1 MKRADQGKA
10 KKWFRKRCLPAAL
23 ILLAAMVFFTGLAA
37 AAPDADAQ
45 YADFLKRIRS
55 AAQDPSRWVHTDDP
69 AAPVRPGA
77 VDRPADAVIA
87 ELGSNG
93 FIALADGVTLIRET
107 GGAGG
112 IVAQASA
119 VEGQFV
125 YSLSSY
131 ETSPGTDPSVGSRV
145 LIAEQDTE
153 GNWLLNTGKVESL
166 TGGTLTLNAPL
177 QGDEARYIRCF
188 SLHSGNGNSTIS
200 IPLNVDI
207 SIPGTM
213 GTVFSTGKVKI
224 QGRIELTGDASGDWS
239 FWNWYFWVDL
249 GLQFRLVADYFY
261 IDLATENLGFSQ
273 AIVPIQIPIVPGILG
288 VDLSPKLTIK
298 GNAKGEVSFGLNCM
312 FGFDLRVSYNYDQ
325 KDKFYSKL
333 NWLSD
338 GPTFTDT
345 SFAIQAR
352 LFAGL
357 AWGGNLSLLSG
368 LLSIGIN
375 YQDGVLLTADLRGGG
390 YDPSDPE
397 RKIWHACED
406 MKCISGDV
414 RWQKGPISL
423 GISGFWGIVSKTLY
437 NFTDPIISDPFFEFY
452 HSFTFKD
459 GANTACP
466 HVGYRINVHV
476 TDTLKRA
483 VEGAEIAVTPRESRF
498 DAVSSRKKTDASGTA
513 VVYAQRANPTKDTK
527 KDSQLDVT
535 VTASYTDPAD
545 PEKKPI
551 TVSATATEKGLSA
564 DHKLQPQDV
573 YLEMDLRKFCL
584 SFEDI
589 GSGHAQ
595 DMPDP
600 LLFFPGRTV
609 HIPDTVPSKS
619 GLQFTGWNT
628 RADGTGSSYAPGSS
642 LTPDGDL
649 TLFAQWRTIW
659 NVWFVL
665 FNANG
670 GTYAPDA
677 QVGVNGESLE
687 LTAEPAAWQDHKF
700 LGWAYEEDAM
710 VPDFPAGYRN
720 IVPYDPAR
728 QAVTLYALW
737 GFDPVSMPIHIT
749 YDMNGGP
756 ESQKP
761 KDQWIKSE
769 SYMQVSSTAPTWE
782 GHSFLGWS
790 VEQFAGE
797 GEIQPGQYHYFENDT
812 VLYAIWGYSPVLRP
826 ITVTYSMN
834 GGPESQK
841 PKDQWIKSGS
851 YMQVSSTVPTWEG
864 HSFLGWS
871 VEQFAGEGEIQPG
884 QYHSFEKDT
893 VLYAIWGYSPVL
905 RPITVTYSMNGGP
918 ESGKPAPQTEK
929 AGAWFHLDRKVPQW
943 DEQHLFQ
950 GWTKDPK
957 GDKAQYAAGEA
968 VRFDADTTLYAVW
981 ERGYRIIEGNGSR
994 WMKDSTEGL
1003 RIVADGSF
1011 AYFAGVW
1018 IDGSQLA
1025 ADRYNASSGST
1036 VILLK
1041 AGYLQ
1046 TLQEGAHDIRIAYQD
1061 GTAEG
1066 QFFVVPKPPVPK
1078 TGDRGRPALWIGLIL
1093 LGLAWVVAGVGVAF
1107 RKRN

>member
-1 MKRADQGKA
+1 MKRTDLEKA
-10 KKWFRKRCLPAAL
+10 GLWLQKRCLPAAL
-23 ILLAAMVFFTGLAA
+23 ILLAALFFFTGLAA
-37 AAPDADAQ
+37 AAPNDDER
-45 YADFLKRIRS
+45 YAEFLEEIRS
-55 AAQDPSRWVHTDDP
+55 AAQDPSGWVHTDDP
-69 AAPVRPGA
+69 AAPVRPGT
-77 VDRPADAVIA
+77 VERPTDAVVVD
-87 ELGSNG
+87 LGSNG
-93 FIALADGVTLIRET
+93 FIALADGVTLIQES
-107 GGAGG
+107 GGANG
-112 IVAQASA
+112 IAAAASS
-119 VEGQFV
+119 VKGQFV
-125 YSLSSY
+125 YSLSNY
-131 ETSPGTDPSVGSRV
+131 KTSPGAVLSNGSRV
-145 LIAEQDTE
+145 LIVEQDAE
-153 GNWLLNTGKVESL
+153 GNWLLNTGTVANL
-166 TGGTLTLNAPL
+166 TGGTLTLKAPD

-188 SLHSGNGNSTIS
+188 SLQSGNGNKTIS

-207 SIPGTM
+207 SIPGTV

-224 QGRIELTGDASGDWS
+224 QGRIELTGTASGDLS
-239 FWNWYFWVDL
+239 FWSWYFWVDM

-261 IDLATENLGFSQ
+261 IDLATENLGYSQ

-288 VDLSPKLTIK
+288 VDISPKLTIK

-325 KDKFYSKL
+325 AKKFYSKL
-333 NWLSD
+333 NWVSD
-338 GPTFTDT
+338 GPTFTNT
-345 SFAIQAR
+345 SFAMQAK

-357 AWGGNLSLLSG
+357 SWGGNLSLFG
-368 LLSIGIN
+368 GVLSIGIN

-390 YDPSDPE
+390 YDPSDSE

-423 GISGFWGIVSKTLY
+423 GISGFWGIISKTLY
-437 NFTDPIISDPFFEFY
+437 NFTDPIISDPIFEFY
-452 HSFTFKD
+452 HSFTFND
-459 GANTACP
+459 GANTVCP

-498 DAVSSRKKTDASGTA
+498 DSVSSGKKTDASGTA

-527 KDSQLDVT
+527 NGSQLDVT

-551 TVSATATEKGLSA
+551 TISATTTEKGLSA

-573 YLEMDLRKFCL
+573 YLEMDLRKFFL

-628 RADGTGSSYAPGSS
+628 RADGTGSAYAPGSS
-642 LTPDGDL
+642 LTPKGDL
-649 TLFAQWRTIW
+649 TLYAQWRTIW

-677 QVGVNGESLE
+677 QVATNGESLE
-687 LTAEPAAWQDHKF
+687 LTEEQAVWQDHKF
-700 LGWAYEEDAM
+700 LGWAYEPDAI
-710 VPDFPAGYRN
+710 VPDFPAGYKN
-720 IVPYDPAR
+720 IVPYNPAR
-728 QAVTLYALW
+728 SAVTLYALW

-761 KDQWIKSE
+761 KDQWIKSG
-769 SYMQVSSTAPTWE
+769 SYMQVSSAVPTWE
-782 GHSFLGWS
+782 GYSFLGWS

-797 GEIQPGQYHYFENDT
+797 GEIRPGQFHYFENDT

-826 ITVTYSMN
+826 ITVIYSMN
-834 GGPESQK
+834 GGPES
-841 PKDQWIKSGS
+841 
-851 YMQVSSTVPTWEG
+851 E
-864 HSFLGWS
+864 
-871 VEQFAGEGEIQPG
+871 
-884 QYHSFEKDT
+884 
-893 VLYAIWGYSPVL
+893 
-905 RPITVTYSMNGGP
+905 
-918 ESGKPAPQTEK
+918 KPAPQVEK
-929 AGAWFHLDRKVPQW
+929 EGVWFHLSRKVPKW
-943 DEQHLFQ
+943 DDQHLFQ

-957 GDKAQYAAGEA
+957 SDKAQYAAGKA

-981 ERGYRIIEGNGSR
+981 KRSYRIIEGNGSSWTR
-994 WMKDSTEGL
+994 NSAEGL

-1011 AYFAGVW
+1011 AYFTGVR
-1018 IDGSQLA
+1018 IDGKQVA

-1036 VILLK
+1036 IVLLK
-1041 AGYLQ
+1041 AGFLQ
-1046 TLQEGAHDIRIAYQD
+1046 TLQEGAHDIQIVYQD
-1061 GTAEG
+1061 GAANG
-1066 QFFVVPKPPVPK
+1066 QFFVVRPVPK
-1078 TGDRGRPALWIGLIL
+1078 TGDDANLILWIGCALA
-1093 LGLAWVVAGVGVAF
+1093 GLTIISLAAYTGQRKKAQKS
-1107 RKRN
+1107 RKR